1 MFVPRAEVSTREFDQ
16 AVHRCLLAIEARAYT
31 EPDLEGLYPISFSA
45 RNQVLKGRLIS
56 GEVIRYFP
64 DLADPDHEVRT
75 LYFHTRFSTNTDP
88 HPTMAQPFRFIAHN
102 GELNTDR
109 KNRIAEN
116 TVARARGKV
125 IVRPRG
131 QSDSAR
137 LDQTIE
143 SGWWRTASTWSPPS
157 SR

>member
-1 MFVPRAEVSTREFDQ
+1 
-16 AVHRCLLAIEARAYT
+16 
-31 EPDLEGLYPISFSA
+31 
-45 RNQVLKGRLIS
+45 
-56 GEVIRYFP
+56 
-64 DLADPDHEVRT
+64 
-75 LYFHTRFSTNTDP
+75 
-88 HPTMAQPFRFIAHN
+88 MAQPFRFIAHN

-143 SGWWRTASTWSPPS
+143 SGSWRTASTWSPPS